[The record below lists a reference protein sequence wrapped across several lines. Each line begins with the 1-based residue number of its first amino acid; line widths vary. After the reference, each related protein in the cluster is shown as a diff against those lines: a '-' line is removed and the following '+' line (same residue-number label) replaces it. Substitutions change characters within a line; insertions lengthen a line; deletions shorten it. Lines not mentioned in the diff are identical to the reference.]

1 MVSVQVQAFFLALWL
16 FCFVSF
22 YFIFSAC
29 EKGVF
34 GAALK
39 WSKIFFKNIFVFRFV
54 LPENLAKFADN
65 IIFSE

>member
-1 MVSVQVQAFFLALWL
+1 
-16 FCFVSF
+16 
-22 YFIFSAC
+22 
-29 EKGVF
+29 VF